1 MADEVNAMRAEI
13 GLGPVSTKLPH
24 SCPFKDGKR
33 PNYEPPAKVLATM
46 TKEQLSLWRK
56 EERKKRKAIKQ
67 RDNRRRKAAMIKG
80 LKDELALSSST
91 RIEEKDANKSES
103 NPVTKAA
110 VIEELQVK
118 EPANSLVNAIDET
131 LIADPYVENNTDTAP
146 WIGLEEVVSSHE
158 LVQVFDVPAKVV
170 STAGS
175 QEIIQDTTEG
185 IVGEDVSLLSNMNF
199 ELEE

>member
-1 MADEVNAMRAEI
+1 
-13 GLGPVSTKLPH
+13 
-24 SCPFKDGKR
+24 
-33 PNYEPPAKVLATM
+33 
-46 TKEQLSLWRK
+46 
-56 EERKKRKAIKQ
+56 
-67 RDNRRRKAAMIKG
+67 MIKG
-80 LKDELALSSST
+80 LKDELASSSST

-158 LVQVFDVPAKVV
+158 LVNVFDVPAKVV

-185 IVGEDVSLLSNMNF
+185 IVGEDISLLSNMNF